1 MRAVRHSWY
10 LLPTQVEGRFCLC
23 MLRQPEG
30 EATIHA
36 ELFSR
41 CLVPVILPYH
51 QTSAYL
57 QLRVLATRASAG
69 GFSLWQARGPD
80 ACLCIGSGDCEPAG
94 SHSKLDIQPGF
105 FKYGWYAEPQRFAVA
120 MPQST
125 TTAAASAA
133 LKAMKGITMAPKPPD
148 LRRHSSSSVAD
159 VSSQSAEL
167 TSRSSAT
174 RASSMKPSAP
184 IAIGSFRDSS
194 AEDSFGSSM
203 YTDTILEGSGS
214 VTSDTSMLTT
224 KTNKTR
230 RGKRGGKK
238 QRESSQKFRMQSMP
252 MSPSP
257 MLVGI
262 SFVCLLPKHWSV
274 CSSSPAAAA
283 ITAFLAQHSSHGLA
297 QIARYFF

>member
-1 MRAVRHSWY
+1 M
-10 LLPTQVEGRFCLC
+10 PTI
-23 MLRQPEG
+23 LR
-30 EATIHA
+30 
-36 ELFSR
+36 
-41 CLVPVILPYH
+41 YH

-69 GFSLWQARGPD
+69 GFSLWQARGLD
-80 ACLCIGSGDCEPAG
+80 ACLCIGSGDCEPSG

-120 MPQST
+120 VPQST

-148 LRRHSSSSVAD
+148 LKRHSSSSVAD
-159 VSSQSAEL
+159 VSSQSAQFAL
-167 TSRSSAT
+167 RSSSAT
-174 RASSMKPSAP
+174 RPSSMKPSAP

-194 AEDSFGSSM
+194 NEDSFGSSM

-252 MSPSP
+252 TSPSP

-262 SFVCLLPKHWSV
+262 LLVSLAY
-274 CSSSPAAAA
+274 CSDS
-283 ITAFLAQHSSHGLA
+283 
-297 QIARYFF
+297 